1 MTAPYYERLSTLD
14 ASFLAFEDG
23 SAHMHVGNV
32 SLFDAKPLRSK
43 HGGLHFASIE
53 RAITQIIPRNPRLR
67 QKVWWPAG
75 GPPVWVDDPNFHVGY
90 HIRHAAL
97 PSPGSLDQL
106 KQLAARIMSRTLDSA
121 KPLWETWIVEGVE
134 GDRCAIIA
142 KLHHALADGISA
154 RDILIGYLGIQPGEV
169 PEQIEPFVARPAPSL
184 TQLHIDEA
192 ARRAEAVRGWAG
204 RFRDVL
210 KAPDLKGSLIK
221 GANDFLSAA
230 SGMLR
235 ESAPTPLNRPIGPH
249 RRFDFTSSNFEA
261 IREIRKASGAKVN
274 DIVLAVVSGAV
285 RRFLIGRKLRV
296 DDLDFRVMVPVNV
309 RTEEENGTAG
319 NRVSNMTVPLA
330 LFETDPRRRLQRVM
344 DASSRAKRSGQSQ
357 FGDMFARAVDDA
369 GLFLPRPLAGLA
381 ANRVS
386 ANMVVTNVPGPQF
399 PQYLVAGEMTA
410 SFPLVPLAPQQALGV
425 ALYSYNGVLYWGF
438 NADWDLVPD
447 LSAFVKAVDLEM
459 RQLHRAFVP
468 LAVRPRT
475 KLRVLPAAA
484 RAARSEPLAVESA
497 L

>member
-1 MTAPYYERLSTLD
+1 MTAPYYERLTSLD
-14 ASFLAFEDG
+14 ASFLAFEET
-23 SAHMHVGNV
+23 SSHMHLGSV
-32 SLFDAKPLRSK
+32 SLFDAKPLRTK
-43 HGGLHFASIE
+43 AGGLDFAAIE
-53 RAITQIIPRNPRLR
+53 SAITQIIPRNPRLR
-67 QKVWWPAG
+67 QKVWWPTG

-106 KQLAARIMSRTLDSA
+106 KQLSARIMSRTLDAA
-121 KPLWETWIVEGVE
+121 KPLWENWIVEGIE

-142 KLHHALADGISA
+142 KLHHSLADGISA
-154 RDILIGYLGIQPGEV
+154 RDILIGYLGLEPGDV
-169 PEQIEPFVARPAPSL
+169 PEPIEPFVARPAPSVA
-184 TQLHIDEA
+184 QLHLDA
-192 ARRAEAVRGWAG
+192 ALRRAEKARELGGW
-204 RFRDVL
+204 L
-210 KAPDLKGSLIK
+210 KDMLGKPDIGSTLLKS
-221 GANDFLSAA
+221 ANDLLGAA
-230 SGMLR
+230 SNMLR
-235 ESAPTPLNRPIGPH
+235 DPSPTPLNRPIGPH
-249 RRFDFTSSNFEA
+249 RRFDFTSSDFGA

-285 RRFLIGRKLRV
+285 RRFLLDRKLRV

-344 DASSRAKRSGQSQ
+344 DSSSRAKRSQQSAI
-357 FGDMFARAVDDA
+357 GDMFAQAVDSA
-369 GLFLPRPLAGLA
+369 GFFLPRSLAGMVS
-381 ANRVS
+381 NRVM

-399 PQYLVAGEMTA
+399 PQFLLGGEMLS

-425 ALYSYNGVLYWGF
+425 ALYSYNGVLHWGC

-447 LSAFVKAVDLEM
+447 LSKFVKAIELEM
-459 RQLHRAFVP
+459 LQLHRAFVP
-468 LAVRPRT
+468 LAIRPRT
-475 KLRVLPAAA
+475 KLRAVPVAV
-484 RAARSEPLAVESA
+484 RPSRPEPVPVESA